1 MAKRWRT
8 RGTLPP
14 REGAALTHIR
24 FPKFSFICSNTSRR
38 PWLWDGGPRPH
49 VDKPS
54 AGQSGQSKAA
64 GFPLWNRAKARLGVT
79 ETSDRAQA
87 HADRRQIP
95 RMRRH
100 GGSGPDPGPLGHLS
114 GQRIKQERRRRA
126 GVVVPGDHV
135 AHARGGEALR
145 RTTHQQG
152 RRLTP
157 GQDPRETTKRRP
169 WALRAWVVPR
179 HPGA

>member
-1 MAKRWRT
+1 MAKRWPT
-8 RGTLPP
+8 RGMLPP

-64 GFPLWNRAKARLGVT
+64 GFPLWNRAKARFGVT

-100 GGSGPDPGPLGHLS
+100 GGSGPDPGPPGHLS
-114 GQRIKQERRRRA
+114 GQRIKQERRRA

-135 AHARGGEALR
+135 AHAQGEKPSEGQPINKAGVSPRDKTPEKPPRGG
-145 RTTHQQG
+145 
-152 RRLTP
+152 P
-157 GQDPRETTKRRP
+157 G
-169 WALRAWVVPR
+169 
-179 HPGA
+179 H